1 MSNAELI
8 IRTCMAEQCEGSEL
22 KLASIDL
29 DRSLFEYYGL
39 TSLNMISLLMNVCE
53 QAGIQLS
60 EFAEQDLASFKTPRD
75 IVGAVTN
82 LRRSA

>member
-8 IRTCMAEQCEGSEL
+8 VRTCMAGHCDDGAL

-29 DRSLFEYYGL
+29 DRPLFEYYGL

-53 QAGIQLS
+53 QAGVQLS

-75 IVGAVTN
+75 IVGAIGN
-82 LRRSA
+82 LGKCA

>member
-8 IRTCMAEQCEGSEL
+8 IRSCMAEQCQGNGL

-29 DRSLFEYYGL
+29 DRPLFEYYGL

-53 QAGIQLS
+53 QAGIDLS
-60 EFAEQDLASFKTPRD
+60 RFNEHDLASFKTPRD
-75 IVGAVTN
+75 IVGAVSN
-82 LRRSA
+82 LRGSS

>member
-8 IRTCMAEQCEGSEL
+8 VRTCMAGQFDGDAL

-29 DRSLFEYYGL
+29 GRPFFEHYGL

-53 QAGIQLS
+53 QAGVELTEFTEQHLS
-60 EFAEQDLASFKTPRD
+60 SLKTPRD
-75 IVGAVTN
+75 IVGAIAN
-82 LRRSA
+82 LPR